1 MRLLM
6 QNRSVNYRE
15 GVEGDDESEE
25 TDLKK
30 MDARGA
36 FSRPEIWDEMEEDEK
51 EILATQEETGAHSD
65 VRPSLQGVADLDIS
79 EDQRTRA
86 GGKQL
91 ANAN

>member
-1 MRLLM
+1 M
-6 QNRSVNYRE
+6 QNRSVYYHE

-51 EILATQEETGAHSD
+51 EILATQEEDTGAHSD
-65 VRPSLQGVADLDIS
+65 VWPSLQGVADLDIS